1 VTKQFQQS
9 EKVDDMQQSIRKM
22 IRVRKED
29 SAYVY
34 CILESYEGATCY
46 STLNHQVG
54 DRHRDLELRYT
65 KDFENE
71 VSMILK
77 QLGELVYETP
87 A

>member
-1 VTKQFQQS
+1 MF
-9 EKVDDMQQSIRKM
+9 ERVDDMQQSIRKM

-46 STLNHQVG
+46 STLNHQLG

-65 KDFENE
+65 KDFESE
-71 VSMILK
+71 VGLILK
-77 QLGELVYETP
+77 QLGDLIYEP
-87 A
+87 SAQS

>member
-1 VTKQFQQS
+1 VF
-9 EKVDDMQQSIRKM
+9 ERVDDMQQSIRKM

-46 STLNHQVG
+46 STLNHQLG

-65 KDFENE
+65 KDFESE
-71 VSMILK
+71 VGLILK
-77 QLGELVYETP
+77 QLGDLIYEP
-87 A
+87 SAQS